1 MLLLKALKITQDPKQ
16 LKEMIG
22 VRTVAEVYRT
32 LDKLAMRKEYHEAL
46 SREGI
51 SFDYIIQG
59 IKQEAESG
67 DKSSDRLKAFQ
78 ILLKSLGMEK
88 YEDTQ
93 IAGGSWEDELL
104 RIDAAK
110 NEDNAVVDI
119 APADYDVITPVL
131 PESVRIIKEKEKK
144 EGQSLYE

>member
-1 MLLLKALKITQDPKQ
+1 
-16 LKEMIG
+16 
-22 VRTVAEVYRT
+22 
-32 LDKLAMRKEYHEAL
+32 MRKEYHEAL